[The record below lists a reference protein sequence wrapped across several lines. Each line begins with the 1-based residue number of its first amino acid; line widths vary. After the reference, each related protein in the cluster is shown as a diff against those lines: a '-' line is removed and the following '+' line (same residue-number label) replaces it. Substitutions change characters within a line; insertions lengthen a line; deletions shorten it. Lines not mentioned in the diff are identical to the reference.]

1 MALALTAVLA
11 FFMSIEDLP
20 LLIQF
25 SLQVIVLYTR
35 NLKAKYGFSITS
47 ARFSVVSRRSGMAH
61 KLRRAADTHLC
72 PRPYARL

>member
-1 MALALTAVLA
+1 MALALPAVLA

-25 SLQVIVLYTR
+25 SLQIIDLYTKYY
-35 NLKAKYGFSITS
+35 KAKYGFNITF
-47 ARFSVVSRRSGMAH
+47 ARCSVVSRRSGMAH